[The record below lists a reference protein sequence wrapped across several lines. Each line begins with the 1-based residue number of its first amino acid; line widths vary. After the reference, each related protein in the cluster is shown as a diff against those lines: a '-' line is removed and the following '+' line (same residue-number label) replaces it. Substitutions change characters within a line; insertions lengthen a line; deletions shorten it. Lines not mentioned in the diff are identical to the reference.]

1 MGGMIKA
8 ALYKTGSEPVQD
20 NIPKSFFDFKI
31 KDIEGNLV
39 NFSIFKE
46 KKAILIVNVACKWG
60 LTSSN
65 YKLLTQLHN
74 ELSDKG
80 LELLAFP
87 CNQFMSQEPGSHQ

>member
-1 MGGMIKA
+1 MGAVIKA

-46 KKAILIVNVACKWG
+46 KKAILIVNVACK
-60 LTSSN
+60 
-65 YKLLTQLHN
+65 
-74 ELSDKG
+74 
-80 LELLAFP
+80 
-87 CNQFMSQEPGSHQ
+87 